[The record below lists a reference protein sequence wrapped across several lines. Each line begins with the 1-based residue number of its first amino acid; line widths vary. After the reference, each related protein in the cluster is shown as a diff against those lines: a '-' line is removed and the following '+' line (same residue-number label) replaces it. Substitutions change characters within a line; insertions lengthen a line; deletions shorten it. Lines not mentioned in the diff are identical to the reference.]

1 MSTVLGSQPY
11 AIYPIVCNPYEVP
24 SYKRLAT
31 FSGIPFKELDKTY
44 TDNHLTDEIR
54 SKDCSTTNSSS
65 LCLNESDVQKYSTI
79 IKKQVNNENNKQMKH
94 KSLFKT
100 IKKQLQDRCDI
111 GNNWLLTSKIKLIPR
126 QVVSSKKP
134 SIPTPN
140 MDLLQVNVLD
150 TNRNSYTSK
159 TTQSTSHEQTLIKR
173 PHSVASTH
181 SRLSNQLNPE
191 CDTNISTASSR
202 SSSKRF
208 PYVYEETIA
217 RTKPNRPNSA
227 PCILDEY
234 DRAAP
239 VISELEGNMADT
251 ESVVSVSASNTDQE
265 SPAFTSDEKSSDQT
279 AGREDEKLDESTKIS
294 PAIFDRRLLKE
305 CKIMLEDEYDQAL
318 RCYGWRMEIPGDPL
332 NLKFKLLPKRLPYTV
347 KLHLQPTLGQP
358 PKMTKQNLET
368 FFQPTVK
375 IPIPSFTIHPD
386 FNSEFYNARRN
397 YLIKKDLWNY
407 ATRNYSFAY

>member
-1 MSTVLGSQPY
+1 MVAGDQQLVHTPSVPAGYWSPCAPLVWNQGFPTPLGGLSMST
-11 AIYPIVCNPYEVP
+11 NPVKAP
-24 SYKRLAT
+24 DVR
-31 FSGIPFKELDKTY
+31 F
-44 TDNHLTDEIR
+44 
-54 SKDCSTTNSSS
+54 SSS
-65 LCLNESDVQKYSTI
+65 QFR
-79 IKKQVNNENNKQMKH
+79 KQHPLHEEAQA
-94 KSLFKT
+94 
-100 IKKQLQDRCDI
+100 
-111 GNNWLLTSKIKLIPR
+111 
-126 QVVSSKKP
+126 VSSKKP
-134 SIPTPN
+134 TIPTPN
-140 MDLLQVNVLD
+140 MDLLKVNVLN
-150 TNRNSYTSK
+150 TKKNSCTSK
-159 TTQSTSHEQTLIKR
+159 TTQSTSHEQTFKKR

-208 PYVYEETIA
+208 PYLYEETIA

-227 PCILDEY
+227 PCILEEY
-234 DRAAP
+234 DRAVP

-265 SPAFTSDEKSSDQT
+265 SAAFTSDEKSSYQT
-279 AGREDEKLDESTKIS
+279 PGREDEKLDESTKIS
-294 PAIFDRRLLKE
+294 PAIFDKKLLKE
-305 CKIMLEDEYDQAL
+305 CKVVLEDEYDQAL
-318 RCYGWRMEIPGDPL
+318 RCYGWRMEIPGDPF
-332 NLKFKLLPKRLPYTV
+332 NLKSKLLPKRLPYTV

-407 ATRNYSFAY
+407 ATRSYSFAY